1 MLANLGMTKG
11 LIFSQTVL
19 LKLIEQGMSRE
30 DAYRVVQKNAMRSWN
45 EGIDFQRLLL
55 EDNEV
60 MSHIKAKDIDDAC
73 RMENFLAH
81 VDFIFK
87 RVFG

>member
-1 MLANLGMTKG
+1 
-11 LIFSQTVL
+11 
-19 LKLIEQGMSRE
+19 
-30 DAYRVVQKNAMRSWN
+30 MRSWN

-60 MSHIKAKDIDDAC
+60 MSHMNGKDIEDAC
-73 RMENFLAH
+73 RIENFLRH
-81 VDFIFK
+81 IDFIFK